1 MTNNK
6 SLSPEIY
13 RVVDANLNR
22 LKEGVRVV
30 EDLMR
35 YLHNNKELSKKLK
48 SIRHLAVYEN
58 IDALLE
64 HRDSINDVLRSSTQ
78 SELQRA
84 DIKGI
89 IVANFKRAQESA
101 RVLEELFK
109 LQSVQDSENF
119 KHIRYELY
127 DLEKEVIKTTS
138 NSK

>member
-1 MTNNK
+1 MTNK
-6 SLSPEIY
+6 ELSPELF
-13 RVVDANLNR
+13 RVIDANLNR

-35 YLHNNKELSKKLK
+35 YLHNNKELSSRLK
-48 SIRHLAVYEN
+48 SIRHLSRYEN

-64 HRDSINDVLRSSTQ
+64 HRDSINDVLRPTID
-78 SELQRA
+78 SELRRT
-84 DIKGI
+84 DLKSI
-89 IVANFKRAQESA
+89 IIANFKRAQESA

-109 LQSVQDSENF
+109 LQSVKDSENF

>member
-109 LQSVQDSENF
+109 LQSVKDSENF

-127 DLEKEVIKTTS
+127 DLEKEVVLITNK
-138 NSK
+138 

>member
-1 MTNNK
+1 MTK
-6 SLSPEIY
+6 KELSPELF
-13 RVVDANLNR
+13 RVIDANLNR

-35 YLHNNKELSKKLK
+35 YLHNNKDLSSKLK
-48 SIRHLAVYEN
+48 SIRHLSRYEN

-64 HRDSINDVLRSSTQ
+64 HRDSINDVLRPTID
-78 SELQRA
+78 SELRRT
-84 DIKGI
+84 DLKSI
-89 IVANFKRAQESA
+89 IIANFKRAQESA

-109 LQSVQDSENF
+109 LQSVKDSENF